1 MTYTRAPDATSA
13 PASPQS
19 LHLAAAELHE
29 KALKHHQQAL
39 RLHEAGD
46 ASQADSHGDIA
57 YNHALK
63 AAEASGRALKV
74 TRW

>member
-1 MTYTRAPDATSA
+1 MTYTRAPDTTSA
-13 PASPQS
+13 QASPQS
-19 LHLAAAELHE
+19 LHLKAAELHE
-29 KALKHHQQAL
+29 IAVKHHRQAS

-46 ASQADSHGDIA
+46 ASQADTHGDVA

-63 AAEASGRALKV
+63 AAEASSRALKV